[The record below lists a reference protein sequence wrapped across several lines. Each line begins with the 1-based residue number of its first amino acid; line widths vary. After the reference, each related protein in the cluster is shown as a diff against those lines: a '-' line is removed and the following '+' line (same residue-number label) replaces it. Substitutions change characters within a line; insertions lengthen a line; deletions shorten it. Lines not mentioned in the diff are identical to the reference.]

1 MRVDESLTAR
11 PSPEEVLARH
21 FMERAQANAPPG
33 DARRR
38 LTLREDRVAAHAA
51 VQALRD
57 AGWRIVSASPFKPEP
72 VKDSP
77 P

>member
-1 MRVDESLTAR
+1 MTAR

-21 FMERAQANAPPG
+21 FMQRAQANAPPG

-38 LTLREDRVAAHAA
+38 TTLREDRAAAHAA

-57 AGWRIVSASPFKPEP
+57 AGWRIVSVSPFKPEP
-72 VKDSP
+72 AKDNAP
-77 P
+77 